1 MIIELSHVTR
11 KFPTRNATVTALSD
25 VNFKLE
31 AGTMACLSGP
41 SGSGKSTLLFTL
53 GGMLRP
59 DSGTVRVLEQDLY
72 GLSKSE
78 RAAFRATQIGFV
90 FQEFHLIPYL
100 TVRENVLLPLGQIK
114 HSARPNF
121 EECEKLL
128 TRLGLAHRMDHK
140 PRQLSAGERQ
150 RTAIARATLL
160 KAPVLLADEPTGNL
174 DENSAAEVYQLLTE
188 YRDQG
193 GTVLV
198 VTHTR
203 AAWNYADQV
212 FQIVAGQLQVCSEV
226 PNQSYSH

>member
-1 MIIELSHVTR
+1 MTLLLQSITARYGSIVAVDGVVATAAPGRLTVVVG
-11 KFPTRNATVTALSD
+11 PNA
-25 VNFKLE
+25 
-31 AGTMACLSGP
+31 
-41 SGSGKSTLLFTL
+41 SGKSTLLFTL

-59 DSGTVRVLEQDLY
+59 DSGTVRVLGHDLY

-78 RAAFRATQIGFV
+78 RAKFRATQIGFI
-90 FQEFHLIPYL
+90 FQDFHLIPYL
-100 TVRENVLLPLGQIK
+100 TVRENVLLPRGQMK
-114 HSARPNF
+114 HSARPGL
-121 EECEKLL
+121 EESEQLL

-160 KAPVLLADEPTGNL
+160 KPPVLLADEPTGNL
-174 DENSAAEVYQLLTE
+174 DEDSAGEVYRLLTE

-203 AAWNYADQV
+203 SAWNYADQV
-212 FQIVAGQLQVCSEV
+212 FQMVEGQLQVDPEV
-226 PNQSYSH
+226 PHEIHSQ

>member
-121 EECEKLL
+121 EE
-128 TRLGLAHRMDHK
+128 
-140 PRQLSAGERQ
+140 
-150 RTAIARATLL
+150 
-160 KAPVLLADEPTGNL
+160 
-174 DENSAAEVYQLLTE
+174 
-188 YRDQG
+188 
-193 GTVLV
+193 
-198 VTHTR
+198 
-203 AAWNYADQV
+203 
-212 FQIVAGQLQVCSEV
+212 
-226 PNQSYSH
+226 